1 MKPRPQDVLVIGGG
15 VLGMSIAY
23 HLSRLGASVTVFERD
38 YPGAGASGA
47 NAAIV
52 ASSTTSP
59 LSYAL
64 LEEWGKHLLVELGE
78 AAGDDALF
86 EACGRL
92 RLVTEKEVGSSVIDV
107 VRRNREAGI
116 AVQYLQAESVEA
128 LEPQISS
135 AGLLGAAYS
144 PSDGIADPFRLLRV
158 LVERINRRRGTLR
171 HHTRV
176 CTIRRTNRFVQVTT
190 PRATYLGKV
199 LVIASGVGSGQLSQ
213 QLGVTLPIRPMRG
226 QILVTEQLPRLF
238 HHVISPGITQCRSG
252 NILLGVSMEDAGFA
266 NENTLSVLQ
275 TIARGSILKAPIL
288 KTACIIR
295 CFSGLRPMPRDGL
308 PILDRL
314 PGYGNVYISVSHN
327 GLTASQAIGQGMAQ
341 WIAEGEK
348 PHLLAPFALAAAH
361 RRS

>member
-23 HLSRLGASVTVFERD
+23 HLSGLGASVTVFERG

-64 LEEWGKHLLVELGE
+64 LEERGKHLLAELGKAE
-78 AAGDDALF
+78 SDDALF
-86 EACGRL
+86 QDCGRL
-92 RLVTEKEVGSSVIDV
+92 RLVTEKEEGSSVMEV

-116 AVQYLQAESVEA
+116 DVQYLQAESIEA

-135 AGLLGAAYS
+135 AGLVGAAYC

-158 LVERINRRRGTLR
+158 LLARTNRRRGTLC
-171 HHTRV
+171 HHTLV
-176 CTIRRTNRFVQVTT
+176 CAISRKSRFVQVTT
-190 PRATYLGKV
+190 PRATHVGNA
-199 LVIASGVGSGQLSQ
+199 LVIASGVGSAQLSQ
-213 QLGVTLPIRPMRG
+213 QLGVPLPVRPVRG
-226 QILVTEQLPRLF
+226 QILVTEKLPRLF
-238 HHVISPGITQCRSG
+238 QHVISPGITQCRSG
-252 NILLGVSMEDAGFA
+252 NILLGVSTEDAGFA

-288 KTACIIR
+288 ETAHIIR

-314 PGYGNVYISVSHN
+314 PGYDNVYVSVSHN
-327 GLTASQAIGQGMAQ
+327 GLTAAQAIGQGMAQ
-341 WIAEGEK
+341 WIAGGEK
-348 PHLLAPFALAAAH
+348 PPLLAPFALATADP
-361 RRS
+361 RS